1 MAIKIAIFLP
11 VLIGLIA
18 LYRLLTP
25 PEPKQLTST
34 NEKNELEEPSKEEEE
49 SDSRHDNE
57 SVHLLDETNSES

>member
-18 LYRLLTP
+18 LYRLLAP
-25 PEPKQLTST
+25 PEPKQLT
-34 NEKNELEEPSKEEEE
+34 NEKNALEEPSKEEEE